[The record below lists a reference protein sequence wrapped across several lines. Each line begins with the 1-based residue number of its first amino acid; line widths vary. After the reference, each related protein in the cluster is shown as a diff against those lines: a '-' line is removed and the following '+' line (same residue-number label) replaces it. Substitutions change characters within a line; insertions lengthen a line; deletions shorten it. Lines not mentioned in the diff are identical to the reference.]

1 MDATGDG
8 FCHSLGLAEKPG
20 SYRRRG
26 SSPPL
31 FSGCVLV
38 KELSI
43 FVDESGVFGSY
54 ENHSPFYIVTLVFHD
69 QSIDISAN
77 LIRLRETMCRRG
89 LPEYTVHAGPL
100 IRRDNE
106 YREFYIE
113 ERKKIFDSLFHFVRM
128 VDIEYHSI
136 IVEKK
141 QLVDD
146 IDLLIRI
153 TKQLSAFLNEH
164 MISLMSYD
172 RVVIYYDYGQ
182 RELTHILV
190 SVFNAILNN
199 VEFRKVSPADYKLFQ
214 VADMLCTFELLAL
227 KAERKMLSKSELSFF
242 TSARNLNRSYLRA
255 IQKKRYK

>member
-1 MDATGDG
+1 M
-8 FCHSLGLAEKPG
+8 
-20 SYRRRG
+20 
-26 SSPPL
+26 
-31 FSGCVLV
+31 

-54 ENHSPFYIVTLVFHD
+54 EAHSPFYIVTLVFHD

-77 LIRLRETMCRRG
+77 LLRLREAMRRRG

-113 ERKKIFDSLFHFVRM
+113 ERKKIFDNLFHFVRM
-128 VDIEYHSI
+128 IDIEYHSV

-141 QLVDD
+141 QLNDD
-146 IDLLIRI
+146 IDLLVRI
-153 TKQLSAFLNEH
+153 TKHLSAFLYQQMANL
-164 MISLMSYD
+164 SKYD
-172 RVVIYYDYGQ
+172 RIVIYYDYGQ

-199 VEFRKVSPADYKLFQ
+199 VEFKKVSPADYKLFQ
-214 VADMLCTFELLAL
+214 VADMICTLELLAL
-227 KAERKMLSKSELSFF
+227 KAERKMLSRSELSFF
-242 TSARNLNRSYLRA
+242 KSARNLNKSYLRT